1 MLVSGNQNSQMA
13 QTPCSLAS
21 KQQQQQQMQAQ
32 TPEEQLTNLATGQTI
47 VYLAK
52 RMTRFCSLELEN
64 RLKPL
69 K

>member
-21 KQQQQQQMQAQ
+21 RQQQQQMQAQ